1 MSSTEY
7 RIATQDDQIEIHENF
22 KLDTTLGFPVV
33 VAVRNDKVIGFLSTQ
48 NRDDAV
54 VAGPLEIN
62 LKIKAFV
69 CIALIEAYDNLMRNL
84 GIKVY
89 WFHVDKKVAPAWLQQ
104 VQATG
109 LYTKIGEDGELLWFE
124 RRL

>member
-1 MSSTEY
+1 MTEY
-7 RIATQDDQIEIHENF
+7 RIATQDDRIEIHENF

-69 CIALIEAYDNLMRNL
+69 CIGLIEAYDNLMRNL